1 MVKFYDSEIRV
12 DCAVE
17 SDNFSFK
24 MWVLMHGPKTA
35 KWYLAGITKNRR
47 TKKNGLE
54 IFDHKK
60 YSWYGFSPSKKILG
74 TQKAGSDGGVE
85 HAHRRADAIRM
96 TPVVPIR

>member
-47 TKKNGLE
+47 TKKMDWKFLIIKNTHGTDFRRQKKSLGPRKRGL
-54 IFDHKK
+54 
-60 YSWYGFSPSKKILG
+60 
-74 TQKAGSDGGVE
+74 TGV
-85 HAHRRADAIRM
+85 
-96 TPVVPIR
+96 

>member
-60 YSWYGFSPSKKILG
+60 TLMVRISAVKKFPWDPE
-74 TQKAGSDGGVE
+74 SGV
-85 HAHRRADAIRM
+85 
-96 TPVVPIR
+96 